1 LENLERYTQAF
12 DKAYPNYGEV
22 RYREVLNL
30 VEAYDSADAM
40 EYVGGEAF
48 ARAASLIKP
57 LTAIKNYK
65 SQVPYPE
72 DLESVIACVI
82 EVRKTRVDANDVL
95 RNHRAVIETLR
106 ELEGFQ
112 LPTVSAILHFC
123 CPDDF
128 PIVDVNVEQACA
140 LLKKRHSSDFDVE
153 MAPRLPAANTSPNNK
168 IKKYREFIQFIDE
181 IVKIQKGYG
190 GNPDYRYVDKA
201 LMVLGVSR
209 LREQVEKDEDE

>member
-1 LENLERYTQAF
+1 VENLERYTQVF

-30 VEAYDSADAM
+30 VEAYNSADAM
-40 EYVGGEAF
+40 DYVRGESF

-82 EVRKTRVDANDVL
+82 NIKRTPVDPNDAII
-95 RNHRAVIETLR
+95 NHSATIKSLL

-123 CPDDF
+123 HPNDF
-128 PIVDVNVEQACA
+128 PIVDVNVQAACA
-140 LLKKRHSSDFDVE
+140 LLKERQSSDFDVE
-153 MAPRLPAANTSPNNK
+153 IAPRLPAANTSPENK
-168 IKKYREFIQFIDE
+168 IDRYRHFIQFIDT
-181 IVKIQKGYG
+181 IVELQRVYRGDA
-190 GNPDYRYVDKA
+190 DYRYVDKA
-201 LMVLGVSR
+201 LMVLGVLR
-209 LREQVEKDEDE
+209 LRNQVERDEGE